1 MGSQIDRERKNDEKK
16 VASLDKIVKKMR
28 EYGQILFS
36 KNLID
41 TRSGNVS
48 VKLDKNKLLIKKT
61 GASMP
66 YMTKKDVITLPIYEE
81 TEKDKLASSDLKIH
95 RQIYI
100 ESEKRNKNINAV
112 LHCHMP
118 EAVAISFFEDE
129 IIPPDY
135 EAQYF
140 IKKIKVSEYDR
151 VPEYVAEFK
160 LCIAKGHGVFVG
172 GKDLD
177 EALFLTL
184 ALHNSLKIFLLKTL
198 LEKIKA

>member
-1 MGSQIDRERKNDEKK
+1 MNNEDKLG
-16 VASLDKIVKKMR
+16 VLDKFVKKMR
-28 EYGQILFS
+28 ECGQILFS

-48 VKLDKNKLLIKKT
+48 VKLDRNKLLIKKT
-61 GASMP
+61 GVSMP
-66 YMTKKDVITLPIYEE
+66 YMTKKDVITLPIYEG
-81 TEKDKLASSDLKIH
+81 TEKDNLASSDLKIH

-100 ESEKRNKNINAV
+100 ESENGNKNINAI

-118 EAVAISFFEDE
+118 EAVALSLFYDE
-129 IIPPDY
+129 ITPPDY

-140 IKKIKVSEYDR
+140 IKKIKIVEYNM

-160 LCIAKGHGVFVG
+160 LCIAKGHGIFVG

-184 ALHNSLKIFLLKTL
+184 AIHNSLKIFLLKNL
-198 LEKIKA
+198 LEKTKT

>member
-1 MGSQIDRERKNDEKK
+1 MGSQRNRERKNDEKK

-66 YMTKKDVITLPIYEE
+66 YMTKKDVITLPICEE

-129 IIPPDY
+129 IIPPDH

-160 LCIAKGHGVFVG
+160 LCIAKGHGVFAG

-184 ALHNSLKIFLLKTL
+184 ALHNSLKILLLKTL

>member
-1 MGSQIDRERKNDEKK
+1 MEKQKNSEKRNNEQK
-16 VASLDKIVKKMR
+16 VAVLDKFVKKMR
-28 EYGQILFS
+28 ECGQILFS
-36 KNLID
+36 RNLID

-48 VKLDKNKLLIKKT
+48 VKLDRNKLLIKKT
-61 GASMP
+61 GVSMP
-66 YMTKKDVITLPIYEE
+66 YMTKKDVITLPIYEG
-81 TEKDKLASSDLKIH
+81 TEKDNLASSDLKIH

-100 ESEKRNKNINAV
+100 ESEKVNKNINAV

-118 EAVAISFFEDE
+118 EAVALSFFDDE
-129 IIPPDY
+129 ITPLDY

-140 IKKIKVSEYDR
+140 IKKIKVAEYNSI
-151 VPEYVAEFK
+151 PEYVAEFK

-184 ALHNSLKIFLLKTL
+184 ALHNSLKIFLLKNL
-198 LEKIKA
+198 LEKIKT

>member
-1 MGSQIDRERKNDEKK
+1 MGSQRDRERKNDEKK

-81 TEKDKLASSDLKIH
+81 TEKDKLASSDLK
-95 RQIYI
+95 
-100 ESEKRNKNINAV
+100 
-112 LHCHMP
+112 
-118 EAVAISFFEDE
+118 
-129 IIPPDY
+129 
-135 EAQYF
+135 F
-140 IKKIKVSEYDR
+140 I
-151 VPEYVAEFK
+151 
-160 LCIAKGHGVFVG
+160 
-172 GKDLD
+172 GK
-177 EALFLTL
+177 
-184 ALHNSLKIFLLKTL
+184 SI
-198 LEKIKA
+198 